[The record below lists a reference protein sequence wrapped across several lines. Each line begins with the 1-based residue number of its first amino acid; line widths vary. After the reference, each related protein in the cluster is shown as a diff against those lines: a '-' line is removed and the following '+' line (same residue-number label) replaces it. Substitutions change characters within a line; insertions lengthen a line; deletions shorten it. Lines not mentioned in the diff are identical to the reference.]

1 MLAVSAHQLAD
12 EHPVRAWSMVMFMV
26 QSNLR
31 RYIRDSKDIG
41 KAQLNKRSCCR
52 MNCPSFKGYSVQRCM
67 FNQVHFQ
74 NYGGRQRRRGLEAW
88 NGFHCDRHRLCSFLR
103 GRLRRL
109 LYRFAFLPLSQKSLC
124 LCLCL
129 RCLLYMLAFLT
140 NFTIM
145 LLKRGSSIGNWA
157 DACVCVCDLVFLKR
171 CTHTYTPP
179 TQNS

>member
-1 MLAVSAHQLAD
+1 M
-12 EHPVRAWSMVMFMV
+12 
-26 QSNLR
+26 
-31 RYIRDSKDIG
+31 
-41 KAQLNKRSCCR
+41 SC
-52 MNCPSFKGYSVQRCM
+52 PIFKGYSVQRCM

-109 LYRFAFLPLSQKSLC
+109 LYRFAFLPISQKSLC

-145 LLKRGSSIGNWA
+145 LLPPLSTIYRFAVSSKLFIFTTVTFIKVVLCLTA
-157 DACVCVCDLVFLKR
+157 L
-171 CTHTYTPP
+171 YTIDNQS
-179 TQNS
+179 TKLEVQSRQRSIVEQQS

>member
-12 EHPVRAWSMVMFMV
+12 EHPVKAWSMVMFMV

-52 MNCPSFKGYSVQRCM
+52 MNCPSFKSYSVQRCM

-103 GRLRRL
+103 GRLRCL
-109 LYRFAFLPLSQKSLC
+109 LYRFAFLPILKNRCVCAYASVVYYTGSLFWNQRYSHRFHNN
-124 LCLCL
+124 
-129 RCLLYMLAFLT
+129 RCVCADGSVVYYTLLAFMKL
-140 NFTIM
+140 M
-145 LLKRGSSIGNWA
+145 
-157 DACVCVCDLVFLKR
+157 
-171 CTHTYTPP
+171 
-179 TQNS
+179 

>member
-1 MLAVSAHQLAD
+1 MSTLFRLG
-12 EHPVRAWSMVMFMV
+12 PWSMVMFMV

-41 KAQLNKRSCCR
+41 KAQLNKRSCHR

-103 GRLRRL
+103 GRLRCL
-109 LYRFAFLPLSQKSLC
+109 LYRFAFLPISQKSLC
-124 LCLCL
+124 LCLWL
-129 RCLLYMLAFLT
+129 SRLLYTVGFYEINVILA

-145 LLKRGSSIGNWA
+145 PLPTLSSIYRFA
-157 DACVCVCDLVFLKR
+157 VSSKLFVFTTVTFIKVVMFD
-171 CTHTYTPP
+171 CSMHCM
-179 TQNS
+179 Q